1 MGYSVSCAACD
12 FEATFE
18 TVDEVLDRQ
27 AEHRAKY
34 SDEHVLEFEADR

>member
-12 FEATFE
+12 LEETFE

-27 AEHRAKY
+27 AEHRAERTR
-34 SDEHVLEFEADR
+34 EHVLEFEVER